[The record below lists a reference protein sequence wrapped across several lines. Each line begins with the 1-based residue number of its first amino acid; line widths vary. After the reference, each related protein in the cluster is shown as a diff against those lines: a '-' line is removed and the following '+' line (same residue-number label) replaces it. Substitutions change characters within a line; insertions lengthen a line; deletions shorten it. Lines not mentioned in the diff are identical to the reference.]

1 MPSPSAAI
9 LALCAVCLLSL
20 AVASSTQRPIFAI
33 AHRVLRKE
41 AVTAAS
47 SHGANALEVDLTAWY
62 FDWWADHDGRLF
74 SAGTT
79 VQELFQFI
87 AQQKWTHSLN
97 ISFVWLDIKN
107 PDFCREGRSCSIEAL
122 RDLARDI
129 LEPAGIRVLY
139 GFFQTANSR
148 GYKVIRDTL
157 NANEAIVLSGE
168 TNSILHFYN
177 TTGINIPARQRV
189 MDFGDSWLNQG
200 VDIYPQLRYGS
211 WKRDQGT
218 LGKVFSW
225 TSAEGDTEMVQY
237 LLRETGIDGFIY
249 GYPMD
254 EYKDA
259 GAPKAALKD
268 IVNFAE
274 AHPDTHR
281 MATGNDAPW

>member
-1 MPSPSAAI
+1 MPSPSAATR
-9 LALCAVCLLSL
+9 ALCAICLLSL
-20 AVASSTQRPIFAI
+20 AVASSTQKPIFAI

-62 FDWWADHDGRLF
+62 FDWWADHDGKLF
-74 SAGTT
+74 SAGATAR
-79 VQELFQFI
+79 ELFQFI
-87 AQQKWTHSLN
+87 AQQRRANNLN
-97 ISFVWLDIKN
+97 ISFIWLDIKN
-107 PDFCREGRSCSIEAL
+107 PDFCREGRPCSIEAL
-122 RDLARDI
+122 RNLARDV
-129 LEPAGIRVLY
+129 LEPVGIRVLY
-139 GFFQTANSR
+139 GFFQTADSR

-157 NANEAIVLSGE
+157 NTNEAIVLSGE
-168 TNSILHFYN
+168 TDSILHLYN
-177 TTGINIPARQRV
+177 TTGIDVPARQRV
-189 MDFGDSWLNQG
+189 MDFGNSWLSQG

-237 LLRETGIDGFIY
+237 LLREAGIDGFIY

-259 GAPKAALKD
+259 SASKTALQD
-268 IVNFAE
+268 IVDFAE
-274 AHPDTHR
+274 AHRHTHR
-281 MATGNDAPW
+281 MATGDDAPW